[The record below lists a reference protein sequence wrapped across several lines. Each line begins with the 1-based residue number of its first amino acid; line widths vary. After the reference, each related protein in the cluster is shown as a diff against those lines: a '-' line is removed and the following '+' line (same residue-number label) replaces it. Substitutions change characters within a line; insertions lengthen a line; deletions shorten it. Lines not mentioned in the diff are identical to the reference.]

1 MKKNFTFLGI
11 VAFLVLLVYAGDKNS
26 EIYISWRSFN
36 SHISLSL
43 FIILLAI
50 ISAFITLLNHLV
62 HIYFKKQAD
71 EVLKIM
77 QKTTSDYEEENIVL
91 NRKEIN
97 SAMMLLVETMTAI
110 TEGDMIKAKTSL
122 ADLKQI
128 IGNDAII
135 DILLL
140 KIYKGEKNFD
150 KMEELSEKILSNPN
164 LQLIGFKAAIE
175 AQMQKKEFE
184 QALKNAN
191 KAFEIRQDLY
201 WVIESA
207 FSLRVK
213 SKDWEGALQVLDS
226 GYQKKLINQEKY
238 TSLKA
243 VVLYELAKKS
253 KKDGDSINF
262 FKFCSQSFELEPKL
276 VPVALALAEYYMEND
291 RQVRKAA
298 KILSKIWKINPTTEI
313 AEAYLNLWPEDT
325 DLERVHRM
333 ETLALTNG
341 KNPSVNNIMLSELY
355 CKANLWAKAKSEFEI
370 FLINNPATKKL
381 AKTIAYYE
389 KKANN
394 NEQAAT
400 NWKKKSLNC
409 VDDNMWVCSV
419 CGKVSSKWHSYCKK
433 CGETGSF
440 EWHLFAIKEKEKQ
453 KEEK

>member
-97 SAMMLLVETMTAI
+97 SAMMLLVETMTSI

-150 KMEELSEKILSNPN
+150 KMEELSEKILSNPS

-213 SKDWEGALQVLDS
+213 SNDWEGALQVLDS

-243 VVLYELAKKS
+243 VALYELAKKS

-298 KILSKIWKINPTTEI
+298 KILSKICNSLSIKIKILP
-313 AEAYLNLWPEDT
+313 LPL
-325 DLERVHRM
+325 
-333 ETLALTNG
+333 
-341 KNPSVNNIMLSELY
+341 
-355 CKANLWAKAKSEFEI
+355 
-370 FLINNPATKKL
+370 TKKD
-381 AKTIAYYE
+381 E
-389 KKANN
+389 KPFLVQWGL
-394 NEQAAT
+394 E
-400 NWKKKSLNC
+400 SP
-409 VDDNMWVCSV
+409 D
-419 CGKVSSKWHSYCKK
+419 
-433 CGETGSF
+433 
-440 EWHLFAIKEKEKQ
+440 
-453 KEEK
+453 